1 MTPLQIF
8 TYTLTAPG
16 TVPSRQD
23 APHPHEAL
31 LDPTGRYIL
40 VNDLGADLVR
50 IYLIDPAGSNNLT
63 SQTPLKAKAGSGPRH
78 GAFSQ
83 DLINGSYVYYLGA
96 EISSTVTAYKV
107 SYASGISF
115 EEIGVYSSL
124 APGEVVPATTT
135 GESTGVVAEVAVSVC
150 DSASAPSHR
159 TAWLLFWQRV
169 HLLLALPSRCIGSV
183 SVRSCCSKTDNCV
196 PQPDGSTLLVS
207 NRRDLTFNNTSPPSD
222 SISTFA
228 ISPDDGTLSF
238 FQIFPAG
245 GSYPRQFALN
255 QAGNLAAVGLQQTGI
270 VTILERDATSGAF
283 EKEVASIAIDGG
295 QVVCVVW
302 DE

>member
-1 MTPLQIF
+1 M
-8 TYTLTAPG
+8 
-16 TVPSRQD
+16 
-23 APHPHEAL
+23 
-31 LDPTGRYIL
+31 
-40 VNDLGADLVR
+40 
-50 IYLIDPAGSNNLT
+50 
-63 SQTPLKAKAGSGPRH
+63 
-78 GAFSQ
+78 
-83 DLINGSYVYYLGA
+83 YYLGA

-135 GESTGVVAEVAVSVC
+135 GESTGVAAEVAVS
-150 DSASAPSHR
+150 
-159 TAWLLFWQRV
+159 
-169 HLLLALPSRCIGSV
+169 
-183 SVRSCCSKTDNCV
+183 
-196 PQPDGSTLLVS
+196 PDGSTLLVS

-255 QAGNLAAVGLQQTGI
+255 QAGNLAAVGLQQTGT
-270 VTILERDATSGAF
+270 VTILERDATSGTF
-283 EKEVASIAIDGG
+283 EKEVASIAISGG